1 MQPTVTVFVAKHCG
15 ACHDYMPKFKAV
27 AGHFRRF
34 VNVQV
39 VETSSP
45 RGAAYANRMGIRGTP
60 TTIVQTARGTSIRRV
75 GALRTPDI
83 ARLFESAVR

>member
-15 ACHDYMPKFKAV
+15 ACHDYMPKFKA
-27 AGHFRRF
+27 AANRFRRF

-39 VETSSP
+39 VETSGQ

-60 TTIVQTARGTSIRRV
+60 TTIVQTVRGTTIRRV
-75 GALRTPDI
+75 GSLHMPDVV
-83 ARLFESAVR
+83 RLFESALR